1 MQPTSSESAK
11 RDQESQRKKL
21 NQIGRRIAGVGLV
34 AGLIFTGT
42 ACSFDGPELESSAT
56 GNYKDATYD
65 KDTNTVTTDGKK
77 IRCDGSAMD
86 GAFGHDGRLRV
97 DESGKAYIEPKP
109 GDRIATLVGRYVSW
123 PESTLTFQDVQTAE
137 ARRNNI
143 DAIGTLPQNIPFYL
157 DENCFTI
164 AG

>member
-1 MQPTSSESAK
+1 MQSSSSESAK
-11 RDQESQRKKL
+11 RDQEPQIKRL

-34 AGLIFTGT
+34 TGLLFTGT
-42 ACSFDGPELESSAT
+42 ACSFDGPELDSSAT
-56 GNYKDATYD
+56 GNYKDSTYD
-65 KDTNTVTTDGKK
+65 KDTNIVTTNGKK
-77 IRCDGSAMD
+77 IQCDGSAMD
-86 GAFGHDGRLRV
+86 GSFGHDGRLRG

-143 DAIGTLPQNIPFYL
+143 DAIGTLPQNAPFYL
-157 DENCFTI
+157 DQNCVTI